1 MSDRDTEAKLSGKA
15 AKDSLKGK
23 FNEAVGKGRSK
34 LGDLTDN
41 GSEHIKGKAQ
51 ELKGKFQKK
60 KGEVEGDVAEDLSV
74 ARDRR
79 RSEDDE
85 L

>member
-1 MSDRDTEAKLSGKA
+1 MTDKYDKTESKLREKSVTDKV
-15 AKDSLKGK
+15 KGK
-23 FNEAVGKGRSK
+23 VNEVVGKGRSA

-41 GSEHIKGKAQ
+41 GSEHVKGKIQ
-51 ELKGKFQKK
+51 EVKGKLQQKK
-60 KGEVEGDVAEDLSV
+60 GKIEGDVAEDLSV

-79 RSEDDE
+79 EDDE

>member
-1 MSDRDTEAKLSGKA
+1 MTDRSDKTEAKLRNKSVTDKV
-15 AKDSLKGK
+15 KGK

-41 GSEHIKGKAQ
+41 GSEH
-51 ELKGKFQKK
+51 LKGKFQEMKGKVQQK
-60 KGEVEGDVAEDLSV
+60 KGEAEEDLADDLSV

-79 RSEDDE
+79 DDE

>member
-1 MSDRDTEAKLSGKA
+1 MTDRSDETEAKLRDKSVTDKV
-15 AKDSLKGK
+15 KGK
-23 FNEAVGKGRSK
+23 INEAVGKGRSK

-41 GSEHIKGKAQ
+41 GSEH
-51 ELKGKFQKK
+51 LKGKFQEMKGKVQQK
-60 KGEVEGDVAEDLSV
+60 KGEAEEDLADDLSV

-79 RSEDDE
+79 DDE

>member
-1 MSDRDTEAKLSGKA
+1 MTDRDTDDKLRDKSVSDKV
-15 AKDSLKGK
+15 KGK
-23 FNEAVGKGRSK
+23 VNEVVGKGRGA

-41 GSEHIKGKAQ
+41 GSEHIKGKYQ
-51 ELKGKFQKK
+51 EVKGKAQQKK
-60 KGEVEGDVAEDLSV
+60 GDIEEDLADDMSV

-79 RSEDDE
+79 TDDDD